1 MSEDYRVE
9 HDSMGEVRVP
19 KDALWRAQTQR
30 AVENFPISGTPIEP
44 ALISAMA
51 RVKAAAATA
60 NEQLEVLTAQKA
72 QAIRDAAATIVAPR
86 TTASGRPSISIIPS
100 RVGTPSCRSASVA

>member
-1 MSEDYRVE
+1 MHLPPIEHDAGMTDDHRVE

-60 NEQLEVLTAQKA
+60 NEQLDVLTPEQA
-72 QAIRDAAATIVAPR
+72 QAIRDAAASIVAGEDRGGCP
-86 TTASGRPSISIIPS
+86 AAPFPH
-100 RVGTPSCRSASVA
+100 